1 MADNILTFDS
11 AGFSKRNESMK
22 LFSLSVVKFNGEK
35 KMKIISQPFVMSLL
49 VYFIGFVVVTLV
61 CVNLIAALTNKWWM
75 WNMKLFAKMVIVV
88 LKRVLD
94 TKRFSEPF
102 TKQLTNVPP
111 RTKNSFSH
119 MFTISSIVQ

>member
-1 MADNILTFDS
+1 
-11 AGFSKRNESMK
+11 
-22 LFSLSVVKFNGEK
+22 
-35 KMKIISQPFVMSLL
+35 MKIITQPFHN
-49 VYFIGFVVVTLV
+49 FIGFVVVTLV
-61 CVNLIAALTNKWWM
+61 CENLIAALTNKWWM

-102 TKQLTNVPP
+102 TKQLTNVPR